1 MFGRKTITAAGTA
14 ALLALGVAA
23 CDDSTGVEGDASV
36 RVLLTDAPS
45 DYVDS
50 ALVDI
55 GAVELIS
62 AGEGEPVTLT
72 TDGTDGFVNL
82 LDLQGA
88 ATELLAD
95 AEIPAGDYAQIRLLV
110 EAASVTLAEGYEFE
124 DGSTEKDLFIPS
136 GAQTGIKLNLAGSN
150 GEGESGPVTMAS
162 GETVLVLD
170 FDVNQSFVI
179 QGDPEAQAGINDV
192 LFTPTLRVVVED
204 IAASVAGTVSAPE
217 GTSVEGLVVTAEPL
231 GDGTFETFQSQT
243 GTAATD
249 ENGAYTIHFL
259 VPGAYAVSVEA
270 PEGYTAE
277 PASTE
282 IELGNGENETD
293 VDFDLVESGS

>member
-1 MFGRKTITAAGTA
+1 MFGRKSITAAGTA

-72 TDGTDGFVNL
+72 MDGTDGFVNL

-179 QGDPEAQAGINDV
+179 QGDPEAQAGINDI

-259 VPGAYAVSVEA
+259 VPGAYTVSVEA